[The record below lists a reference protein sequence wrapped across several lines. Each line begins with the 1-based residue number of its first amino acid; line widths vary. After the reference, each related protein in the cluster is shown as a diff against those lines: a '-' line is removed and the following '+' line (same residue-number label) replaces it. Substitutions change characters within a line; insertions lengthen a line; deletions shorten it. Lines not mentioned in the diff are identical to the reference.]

1 MDSVKKLLQQQQ
13 LQSVLMPRPPRGAA
27 ITDLLAYNEQWSAL
41 VQEKN
46 PDFFR
51 ELAKQQNPQYL
62 WIGCADSRVPANQ
75 VVGLAPG
82 EVFVHRNIANVVSRA
97 DLNCLSCLQF
107 AVEVLKVEHVIVCG
121 HYGCG
126 GVNAAL
132 QDTRVG
138 LADNWIMHVADVKNR
153 YWDRMESVPVELR
166 LDALCELNVIT
177 QLANV
182 VDTHVMRDWWTSSS
196 THRVDVHGWCYGLK
210 NGRVNP
216 LLSVTRNSNVRK
228 EIGEAVERIF
238 KKYAIA
244 V

>member
-1 MDSVKKLLQQQQ
+1 MGDDEATDVKKLLQKQQ
-13 LQSVLMPRPPRGAA
+13 LQSVLMPRPARGAD
-27 ITDLLAYNEQWSAL
+27 ISKLLDYNEEWSNS
-41 VQEKN
+41 VQTAN
-46 PDFFR
+46 PTYFP
-51 ELAKQQNPQYL
+51 ELAKQQTPQYL

-132 QDTRVG
+132 VGARVG
-138 LADNWIMHVADVKNR
+138 LADNWIMHVADVKKR
-153 YWDRMESVPVELR
+153 YLDQIDATPVENR
-166 LDALCELNVIT
+166 LDLLCELNVIS
-177 QLANV
+177 QMSNV
-182 VDTHVMRDWWTSSS
+182 AETHVIRDFWGKTEN
-196 THRVDVHGWCYGLK
+196 HRVEIHGWCYGLN

-216 LLSVTRNSNVRK
+216 LLSVTSSCDLK
-228 EIGEAVERIF
+228 
-238 KKYAIA
+238 
-244 V
+244 